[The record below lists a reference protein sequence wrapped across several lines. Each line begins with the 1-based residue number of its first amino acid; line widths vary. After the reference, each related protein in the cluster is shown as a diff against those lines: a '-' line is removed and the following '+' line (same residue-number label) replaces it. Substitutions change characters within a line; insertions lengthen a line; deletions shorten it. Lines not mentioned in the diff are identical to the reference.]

1 MRVKAYILSGILL
14 SMSQI
19 SYAGHCDTNQTI
31 GNDNSSCDYNGMK
44 LESISFD
51 GPGTVWG
58 GNRKLEI
65 NNPDNHEYV
74 NIGWI
79 TNNWNFFGKGYS
91 AELVVKNAQNVHI
104 DKIHHKNYT
113 GGSWLHIKADNK
125 LSINEVFF
133 NDDGIDGSQG
143 HIEIQAKEVNVTNL
157 TGRKQQHIYIKNGL
171 NGNGD
176 KADKIVVGNL
186 AFAEDICITDSCGGT
201 ITLEGKDVIIK
212 KTAGGNGSEGG
223 IRAGNFVTVKG
234 DNFYGGR
241 IEAIG
246 LPTKGSDSTLDLTG
260 VSGTTFIDDFYI
272 RSGTLKANNFHIN
285 NLNVRKSN
293 TFSQVNYN
301 IGKSFINYL
310 SMEIGTSGFADGS
323 ELKFNGGG
331 DILNFN
337 FIENCQPTGRWDVA
351 HIKETNINDIF
362 IRNSWIWM
370 NKANIN
376 TMVVRTSQLGFGI
389 FDKLV
394 KDDTKL
400 YAHSLNVNNLLHLKK
415 ASAYNGYMQII
426 LDRSDVANNG
436 SSSSTQND
444 FSKHLKLNVDSKAL
458 QNMNKDEIAKLIES
472 SKNQNNNKTESD
484 YKNASGTYITTSDG
498 KHFVILPD
506 IMTNKD
512 IENNKWQAANGGTI
526 LVEQHEFQAKTLN
539 NYGTILLDSSF
550 FGNDDSGKSKD
561 ALLIVEGSLNNH
573 NTIDIGANGVIEIK
587 NGDFTNKGK
596 MLFRIQS
603 TEAIQAKKM

>member
-1 MRVKAYILSGILL
+1 MSGTNWGILKGRAFVLSAILL
-14 SMSQI
+14 SQM
-19 SYAGHCDTNQTI
+19 SYANGYCNGSYTI
-31 GNDNSSCDYNGMK
+31 NDNSTTCDYNGIK
-44 LESISFD
+44 VDSISFEGAD
-51 GPGTVWG
+51 TIFGEQ
-58 GNRKLEI
+58 NRKLTI
-65 NNPDNHEYV
+65 TNNSGHGYV
-74 NIGWI
+74 SIGWI
-79 TNNWNFFGKGYS
+79 TNNWKFFGKGYS
-91 AELVVKNAQNVHI
+91 AELEVKGAQNVSI

-171 NGNGD
+171 NNGD
-176 KADKIVVGNL
+176 QKADKIVVDNL

-201 ITLEGKDVIIK
+201 ITLEGKDVVIK
-212 KTAGGNGSEGG
+212 NTVGGNVSEGG

-293 TFSQVNYN
+293 TFSQVNHN

-337 FIENCQPTGRWDVA
+337 FIDSRPTARWDVS

-444 FSKHLKLNVDSKAL
+444 FSKHLKLNVDSKDL
-458 QNMNKDEIAKLIES
+458 KNMSKDEIAELIKKAES
-472 SKNQNNNKTESD
+472 NNGANNNGTKAED

-539 NYGTILLDSSF
+539 NYGTILLDSS
-550 FGNDDSGKSKD
+550 SSVMM
-561 ALLIVEGSLNNH
+561 IV
-573 NTIDIGANGVIEIK
+573 VK
-587 NGDFTNKGK
+587 VK
-596 MLFRIQS
+596 MLYS
-603 TEAIQAKKM
+603 L